1 MTGGGALRLTGG
13 IGLRGGSIS
22 GGIGRSRNFKRGRV
36 IFGFS
41 PITRSRGLSSN
52 SLVARSKKLV
62 LRTNLQPQC
71 WR

>member
-1 MTGGGALRLTGG
+1 LRSSCCLA
-13 IGLRGGSIS
+13 
-22 GGIGRSRNFKRGRV
+22 
-36 IFGFS
+36 
-41 PITRSRGLSSN
+41 GLSSN